1 MVNTSAPSPPGSS
14 CWGRVRILGMLRC
27 WHTPLPRAAVLYT
40 VESMTFSDAAATPS
54 APDSALAPPVA
65 KTVPV
70 ERTHHGDTF
79 VDNYEWLREKENP
92 EVVAHLNAE
101 QAYTDA
107 VTAGQEQLRQDIFSE
122 IKSRTQETDLS
133 VPSRKDGWWYYA
145 RMVEGQAYGIQCRV
159 AAGSDG
165 TLADWTP
172 PLVEP
177 GVDVPGEQILL
188 DGNVEAE
195 GQPFFALGG
204 AAVTRDGKL
213 YAYAVDNAGD
223 ELFTVRIKDL
233 STGELLPDIIENAFY
248 GVTFSPD
255 GTTLFY
261 MVADDSWRP
270 YQVKTHVLGTPVDTD
285 EVLYQEDDVAMWT
298 GFGLSA
304 DRRHL
309 MISIGCSEFSET
321 RLLDF
326 AAPEKGL
333 QLLIPRSAGILY
345 DAEPFLLDG
354 VEKVLL
360 THDRDAVNSMISLV
374 DAAEFSKP
382 VAEQQWATVVPH
394 DDSVR
399 VNGATVTA
407 THMVVSLRKDTI
419 ERIQVTVLEG
429 LGTAGQGAAV
439 EPVFDEELYTAAM
452 GGSEFESPV
461 IRLVYSSD
469 FTPPRVYDYVL
480 PVGDDGGEL
489 LLRKETPVLGGYR
502 SEDYIAEREWA
513 TAADGTQVPLSVL
526 RRADLPRD
534 GANAGVVYGYG
545 SYEVSMDP
553 GFGVPRLSLL
563 DRGVVFV
570 IAHVRGGG
578 EMGRHWYEE
587 GKKLTKKNTFNDFV
601 AATDWLAQSGWVDPA
616 RIAAMGGSAGGLLM
630 GAVANLAPEK
640 YAAVVAQVPFVD
652 ALTTILDPELPL
664 SALEW
669 EEWGNP
675 ITDPEVYKYMKEYTP
690 YENVRAV
697 AYPKIA
703 AVTSFNDTRVL
714 YVEPAKWV
722 QELRAKS
729 TGSAPIV
736 MKIEMDGG
744 HGGASG
750 RYEGWKTRAWDYAFL
765 ADAIGATELR

>member
-1 MVNTSAPSPPGSS
+1 
-14 CWGRVRILGMLRC
+14 
-27 WHTPLPRAAVLYT
+27 
-40 VESMTFSDAAATPS
+40 MTLFDAAATPATANS
-54 APDSALAPPVA
+54 PADFKAPTPPVA
-65 KTVPV
+65 KQVPV
-70 ERTHHGDTF
+70 ERSHHGHTF
-79 VDNYEWLREKENP
+79 VDHYEWLREKENP

-107 VTAGQEQLRQDIFSE
+107 VTAGQEQLRTDIFNE
-122 IKSRTQETDLS
+122 IKNRTQETDLS
-133 VPSRKDGWWYYA
+133 VPSRKDDWWYYS
-145 RMVEGQAYGIQCRV
+145 RSVEGQAYGIQCRV
-159 AAGSDG
+159 RAESTG

-172 PLVEP
+172 PQVEA
-177 GVDVPGEQILL
+177 GVAVPGEEILL
-188 DGNVEAE
+188 DGNLEAE
-195 GQPFFALGG
+195 GQPFFSLGG
-204 AAVTRDGKL
+204 AAVTRDGNL

-223 ELFTVRIKDL
+223 ELFTIRIKDL
-233 STGELLPDIIENAFY
+233 RTGELLPDVIENAFY
-248 GVTFSPD
+248 GLSFSPD
-255 GTTLFY
+255 GGTLFY
-261 MVADDSWRP
+261 MLADDSWRP
-270 YQVKTHVLGTPVDTD
+270 HQVKTHVLGTPVESDQ
-285 EVLYQEDDVAMWT
+285 VLYQEDDVAMWT
-298 GFGLSA
+298 GFDLSA

-333 QLLIPRSAGILY
+333 QTLIPRSAEILY
-345 DAEPFLLDG
+345 DAETFLLEG
-354 VEKVLL
+354 RELVLL

-374 DAAEFSKP
+374 DLAEFSKP
-382 VAEQQWATVVPH
+382 VAEQQWDTVVAH

-399 VNGATVTA
+399 INGATVTA

-419 ERIQVTVLEG
+419 ERIQVTALEG
-429 LGTAGQGAAV
+429 LGTAQQGPAV
-439 EPVFDEELYTAAM
+439 EPVFDEELYTASM
-452 GGSEFESPV
+452 GGSEYESPV
-461 IRLVYSSD
+461 IRLVYTSD

-480 PVGDDGGEL
+480 PAAGAEGEL

-502 SEDYIAEREWA
+502 SGDYVATREWA
-513 TAADGTQVPLSVL
+513 PAADGTLVPLSVM

-545 SYEVSMDP
+545 SYEMSMDP
-553 GFGVPRLSLL
+553 GFSVARLSLL

-570 IAHVRGGG
+570 VAHVRGGG
-578 EMGRHWYEE
+578 EMGRHWYED
-587 GKKLTKKNTFNDFV
+587 GKKLNKKNTFTDFV

-616 RIAAMGGSAGGLLM
+616 RIGAMGGSAGGLLM

-675 ITDPEVYKYMKEYTP
+675 ITDPEVYQYMREYTP

-697 AYPKIA
+697 PYPKIA

-722 QELRAKS
+722 QALRS
-729 TGSAPIV
+729 TTTGAEPIV
-736 MKIEMDGG
+736 LKIEMDGG

-750 RYEGWKTRAWDYAFL
+750 RYEGWKSRAWDYAFL
-765 ADAIGATELR
+765 LDALGATALR

>member
-1 MVNTSAPSPPGSS
+1 MD
-14 CWGRVRILGMLRC
+14 
-27 WHTPLPRAAVLYT
+27 
-40 VESMTFSDAAATPS
+40 SMTSSDTAATPS
-54 APDSALAPPVA
+54 APVAALSSPPVA
-65 KTVPV
+65 KKVPV

-107 VTAGQEQLRQDIFSE
+107 VTAGQEQLRVDIFNE
-122 IKSRTQETDLS
+122 IKNRTQETDLS
-133 VPSRKDGWWYYA
+133 VPSRKDGWWYYS
-145 RMVEGQAYGIQCRV
+145 RMVEGQSYGIQCRV
-159 AAGSDG
+159 QASGDGS
-165 TLADWTP
+165 AVEDWTP
-172 PLVEP
+172 PVVAP
-177 GVDVPGEQILL
+177 GVPVPGEQILL
-188 DGNVEAE
+188 DGNAEAE
-195 GQPFFALGG
+195 GKPFFSLGG
-204 AAVTRDGKL
+204 AAVTRDGNL

-223 ELFTVRIKDL
+223 ELFTVHIKDL
-233 STGELLPDIIENAFY
+233 RTGELLEDTIDNVFY
-248 GVTFSPD
+248 GLTFSPD
-255 GTTLFY
+255 GGTLFY
-261 MVADDSWRP
+261 MLADDSWRP
-270 YQVKTHVLGTPVDTD
+270 FQVKSHILGTPVAEDK
-285 EVLYQEDDVAMWT
+285 VLYQEDDVAMWT

-309 MISIGCSEFSET
+309 VISIGCSEFSET
-321 RLLDF
+321 RLLNFD
-326 AAPEKGL
+326 APESGL
-333 QLLIPRSAGILY
+333 QVLIPRSEHILY
-345 DAEPFLLDG
+345 DAEPFLWDG
-354 VEKVLL
+354 LEKVLL

-374 DAAEFSKP
+374 DAAEFTKP
-382 VAEQQWATVVPH
+382 VAEQNWATVVGH
-394 DDSVR
+394 DDAVR
-399 VNGATVTA
+399 INGASVTA

-419 ERIQVTVLEG
+419 ERIQVTALEG
-429 LGTAGQGAAV
+429 LGTKEQAAAV
-439 EPVFDEELYTAAM
+439 EPAFDEELYTTQM

-461 IRLVYSSD
+461 IRLVYTSD
-469 FTPPRVYDYVL
+469 FTPPRVYDYAL
-480 PVGDDGGEL
+480 PTTAAPDGDL
-489 LLRKETPVLGGYR
+489 LLRKETPVLGGYNPA
-502 SEDYIAEREWA
+502 DYVATREWA
-513 TAADGTQVPLSVL
+513 TADDGTKVPLSVL
-526 RRADLPRD
+526 RRADLVRD
-534 GANAGVVYGYG
+534 GSNSGVVYGYG

-578 EMGRHWYEE
+578 EMGRHWYED
-587 GKKLTKKNTFNDFV
+587 GKKLNKKNTFGDFV

-616 RIAAMGGSAGGLLM
+616 KIGAMGGSAGGLLM

-640 YAAVVAQVPFVD
+640 YAAIVAQVPFVD

-722 QELRAKS
+722 QELRATA
-729 TGSAPIV
+729 TGSEPV
-736 MKIEMDGG
+736 VLKIEMDGG

-765 ADAIGATELR
+765 ADAIGATTLR